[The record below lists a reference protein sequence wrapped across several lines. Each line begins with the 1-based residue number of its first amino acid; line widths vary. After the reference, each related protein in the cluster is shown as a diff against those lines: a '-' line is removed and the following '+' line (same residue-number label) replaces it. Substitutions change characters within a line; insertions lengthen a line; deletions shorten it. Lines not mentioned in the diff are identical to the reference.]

1 MIEAAELGDI
11 VAAVV
16 EEYLGAKEKNAGKIP
31 PVAEKEKPLRRAGEG
46 GGKDRPV
53 PSAEILPVP
62 AVPES
67 GKRETG
73 IPVKAE
79 PVEWGIKNPA
89 ALRRMKALTRAR
101 IGVGRAGPRLR
112 TETLLKLRSDH
123 AAARDAVFRDVSAE
137 LLDSLGFP
145 VLQSRCGGRQ
155 EHITRPDLGRRL
167 SDESRETLLREGE
180 KGRDV
185 QVIVADGLSSRAIE
199 ANIANLLP
207 VLEEGLRVRNISMG
221 KPFFVRYGRVAVED
235 EISERLGA
243 KLVCI
248 LIGERPGLA
257 TAESMSAYICYEAR
271 VGQPESR
278 RTVVSN
284 IHANGL
290 PAVEAGAYLTELIE
304 KILQNKASGVEFRK

>member
-1 MIEAAELGDI
+1 MIEAAELDAI

-16 EEYLGAKEKNAGKIP
+16 EEYLGAKGKTEGKAPSAIEETKPPRRVREQAGKDQ
-31 PVAEKEKPLRRAGEG
+31 PVSSG
-46 GGKDRPV
+46 
-53 PSAEILPVP
+53 EILPF
-62 AVPES
+62 PES
-67 GKRETG
+67 GKGREG
-73 IPVKAE
+73 FPAKAE
-79 PVEWGIKNPA
+79 PVEWGIKNPG
-89 ALRRMKALTRAR
+89 ALRRMQALTRAR

-123 AAARDAVFRDVSAE
+123 AAARDAVFRDVSRE

-145 VLQSRCGGRQ
+145 ILQSRCGGRQ
-155 EHITRPDLGRRL
+155 EHITRPDLGRQL
-167 SDESRETLLREGE
+167 SDESREILMGQGE

-185 QVIVADGLSSRAIE
+185 QVIVADGLSSRAVE

-207 VLEEGLRVRNISMG
+207 VLEEGLGSRNISMG
-221 KPFFVRYGRVAVED
+221 KPFFVRYGRVAIED
-235 EISERLGA
+235 EFAERLGA

-257 TAESMSAYICYEAR
+257 TAESMSAYLCYQAR
-271 VGQPESR
+271 IGQPESR

-290 PAVEAGAYLTELIE
+290 PAVEAGAYLTDLIE
-304 KILQNKASGVEFRK
+304 KILQNKASGVDFKK